1 MEIIIILLLIFLNA
15 VFAMAEIAIVSS
27 RKHRLQRLI
36 NEGDKN
42 AQVALELAR
51 NPNKFLSTAQI
62 GITLVGILAGAFG
75 GATVAETLSIRLSAI
90 PPLDPYSDIL
100 SVGIVV
106 LIITYLS
113 LVIGELIPK
122 RIALSNPEKI
132 ASLVSQPMNYLSS
145 FADPIVKILS
155 ISTDLVLDVLQIK
168 QRDEALVSED
178 EVRMLIREGTKTG
191 VFEVAEK
198 DILERTLALGDK
210 KLNSLMTSRKEI
222 IWLDIDSSFK
232 VIRSKMSKHPHSHYP
247 VCRDTLDKVVGI
259 IRAED
264 LLIDFL
270 VEEKIALKRSLHK
283 PLFVP
288 ATMKVLKVLELFKKS
303 GIHIA
308 LVVNEYGNVEGLIS
322 LDDVLKAIV
331 GDIPTIDEF
340 DDKEI
345 TKRENNSWLVDGLLS
360 IDEFKEHFHINRLP
374 GEKGGNYYTLGGLIT
389 HKSGRIP
396 ASGDNFEFENYRYE
410 VVDMD
415 GNRVDK
421 VLITRLANLPKPHI

>member
-1 MEIIIILLLIFLNA
+1 MEIIVILLLILLNA
-15 VFAMAEIAIVSS
+15 VFAMAEIAIISA
-27 RKHRLQRLI
+27 RKHKLQQLI
-36 NEGDKN
+36 NEGNKN
-42 AQVALELAR
+42 AQIALELAK
-51 NPNKFLSTAQI
+51 NPNRFLSTVQI
-62 GITLVGILAGAFG
+62 GITMVGILAGAFG
-75 GATVAETLSIRLSAI
+75 GATIAETLSVSLSAI
-90 PPLDPYSDIL
+90 PLLDPYSDIL

-106 LIITYLS
+106 LVITYLS

-132 ASLVSQPMNYLSS
+132 ASLISQPMNYLSS
-145 FADPIVKILS
+145 FADPIVKILG
-155 ISTDLVLDVLQIK
+155 ISTDFVLNILQIK
-168 QRDEALVSED
+168 QRNEALVSED

-198 DILERTLALGDK
+198 DIVERTLALGDK
-210 KLNSLMTSRKEI
+210 NLNALMTPRKEVV
-222 IWLDIDSSFK
+222 WLDIDSSFK
-232 VIRSKMSKHPHSHYP
+232 TIRSKMSKHPHSHYP
-247 VCRDTLDKVVGI
+247 VCRDILDKAVGI

-270 VEEKIALKRSLHK
+270 VEEKIDLKRSLHK

-288 ATMKVLKVLELFKKS
+288 STMKGLKVLELFKKS

-308 LVVNEYGNVEGLIS
+308 LVVNEYGNIEGLIS
-322 LDDVLKAIV
+322 LGDVLRAIV
-331 GDIPTIDEF
+331 GDIPTIDEL

-360 IDEFKEHFHINRLP
+360 IDELKEHFHINRLP
-374 GEKGGNYYTLGGLIT
+374 GEKGGNYYTVGGFIT
-389 HKSGRIP
+389 HKLGRIP
-396 ASGDNFEFENYRYE
+396 TSSDNFEFENYRYE

-421 VLITRLANLPKPHI
+421 ILITKLENPARIPK